1 MSDKILLLEPVF
13 MERIWGGSKLKE
25 LFNYNIPSNLT
36 GEAWVISAHKDGSSK
51 ILNGDYK
58 GKTLSWLY
66 QNHKELF
73 NNIKD
78 ERFPLLV
85 KLLDA
90 QSNLSVQVHPDDKM
104 AIKYNDLGK
113 TECWYVID
121 CSKDAKIIY
130 GHSAKSKEEF
140 RKLIDEDAWDKL
152 LIEKPIKPGDFVFVP
167 AGKIHAITAGTVI
180 LEIQQSSN
188 VTFRLYD
195 YNRLDDKG
203 NKRELHIEESI
214 LASIIPDIKIENKST
229 KKIKGL
235 NEIET
240 LIKSNYFTVE
250 KWNLKEKYAR
260 KNDSF
265 ILASVIN
272 GMGKINN
279 LDIKKG
285 SNFIITSDAKEFEI
299 IGELEIVVSYL

>member
-1 MSDKILLLEPVF
+1 MSNKVLLLEPVF

-58 GKTLSWLY
+58 GKTLCWLY
-66 QNHKELF
+66 ENHKELF
-73 NNIKD
+73 YNIKD

-90 QSNLSVQVHPDDKM
+90 QANLSVQVHPNDEM
-104 AIKYNDLGK
+104 AIQYNDLGK
-113 TECWYVID
+113 TECWYIID
-121 CSKDAKIIY
+121 CIKDAKIIY
-130 GHSAKSKEEF
+130 GQTAKSKEEF
-140 RKLIDEDAWDKL
+140 KKLIDEDAWDQL
-152 LIEKPIKPGDFVFVP
+152 LIEKPIKPGDFIFVP
-167 AGKIHAITAGTVI
+167 AGKIHAITAGTII

-214 LASIIPDIKIENKST
+214 LASIIPDVEINNKST
-229 KKIKGL
+229 KKIIGL

-240 LIKSNYFTVE
+240 LIKSDYFTVE
-250 KWNLKEKYAR
+250 KWNLKEKYIR
-260 KNDSF
+260 TNHSF
-265 ILASVIN
+265 ILASVID
-272 GMGKINN
+272 GSGKINN
-279 LDIKKG
+279 IDIKKG

-299 IGELEIVVSYL
+299 NGELEIVVSYL